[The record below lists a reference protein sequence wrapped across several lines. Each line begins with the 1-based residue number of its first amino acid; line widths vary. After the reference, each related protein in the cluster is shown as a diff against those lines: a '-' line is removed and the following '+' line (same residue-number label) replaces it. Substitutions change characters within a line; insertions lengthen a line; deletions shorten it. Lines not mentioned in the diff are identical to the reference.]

1 MDRNFD
7 DLFERFHRNIKGS
20 DKGRLRGELI
30 REDLE
35 TTIFGLDMGGLEVL
49 DSGCGLGDI
58 SVWLASKGHKVTATD
73 ISQKMVDHTKK
84 IASEESLSSFVNA
97 QRLPVQEALQTGSR
111 YDLVCV
117 HAVMEWLEKPYDMLE
132 LLPQALN
139 PGAYVSLTVYNLHR
153 TIFNGLIKGDF
164 YKILKGEFGGES
176 IQSMT
181 PPNPIEPER
190 VISRLKELDF
200 TIELHAGL
208 RCFYDFIS
216 PEVRDQR
223 NYEQILLLEKR
234 YRKQSPF
241 RDIARYVHIIARKD
255 A

>member
-7 DLFERFHRNIKGS
+7 DLFDRFHRNIKSS

-35 TTIFGLDMGGLEVL
+35 TKVLGLGLGGLKVL

-58 SVWLASKGHKVTATD
+58 SVWLAAKGHHVKATD
-73 ISQKMVDHTKK
+73 ISQKMVDFTHE
-84 IASEESLSSFVNA
+84 AAAQLSLSRFVDA
-97 QRLPVQEALQTGSR
+97 ERASVQEALTAASP
-111 YDLVCV
+111 YDLICV
-117 HAVMEWLEKPYDMLE
+117 HAVMEWLDQPYDMLE
-132 LLPQALN
+132 LLPEAVKQD
-139 PGAYVSLTVYNLHR
+139 GYVSLTVYNLHR

-164 YKILKGEFGGES
+164 YKILKGEFGGDS

-190 VISRLKELDF
+190 VLKRLQELGF

-208 RCFYDFIS
+208 RCFYDFIT
-216 PEVRDQR
+216 PEVRDKR
-223 NYEQILLLEKR
+223 NYEQILLLERR
-234 YRKQSPF
+234 YRMQSPY
-241 RDIARYVHIIARKD
+241 RDIARYVHIIARKK
-255 A
+255 

>member
-7 DLFERFHRNIKGS
+7 DLFERFHKNIKGS

-35 TTIFGLDMGGLEVL
+35 TTVFGLDMGGLNVL

-58 SVWLASKGHKVTATD
+58 SVWLASKGHQVTATD
-73 ISQKMVDHTKK
+73 ISQKMVDHAKK
-84 IASEESLSSFVNA
+84 IAAEESLSSHVSA
-97 QRLPVQEALQTGSR
+97 KRMSVQDALSEGRT
-111 YDLVCV
+111 YDLICV
-117 HAVMEWLEKPYDMLE
+117 HAVMEWLEEPYKILD
-132 LLPQALN
+132 LLPAALN
-139 PGAYVSLTVYNLHR
+139 DGAYVSLTVYNLHR

-164 YKILKGEFGGES
+164 YKILKGEFGGDS

-181 PPNPIEPER
+181 PPNPIEPEK
-190 VISRLKELDF
+190 VIARLQELGF

-208 RCFYDFIS
+208 RCFYDFIT
-216 PEVRDQR
+216 PAVRDQR
-223 NYEQILLLEKR
+223 NYEQILMLERR

-241 RDIARYVHIIARKD
+241 RDIARYVHILARKP
-255 A
+255 

>member
-7 DLFERFHRNIKGS
+7 DLFERFHKNIKGS

-35 TTIFGLDMGGLEVL
+35 TEVFGLDMGGLKVL

-58 SVWLASKGHKVTATD
+58 SVWLASKGHDVTATD
-73 ISQKMVDHTKK
+73 ISQKMVDHARKL
-84 IASEESLSSFVNA
+84 AADESLSQYVKA
-97 QRLPVQEALQTGSR
+97 ERMPVQDALKQGQD
-111 YDLVCV
+111 YDLVCI
-117 HAVMEWLEKPYDMLE
+117 HAVMEWLDKPYDMLE
-132 LLPQALN
+132 LLPSAVKS
-139 PGAYVSLTVYNLHR
+139 GGYVSLTVYNLHR

-176 IQSMT
+176 MQSMT

-190 VISRLKELDF
+190 VIKRLEELGF
-200 TIELHAGL
+200 SIELHAGL
-208 RCFYDFIS
+208 RCFYDFIT
-216 PEVRDQR
+216 PDVRDQR
-223 NYEQILLLEKR
+223 NYDQILLLEKR

-241 RDIARYVHIIARKD
+241 RDIARYVHILAKKN
-255 A
+255 

>member
-7 DLFERFHRNIKGS
+7 DLFDRFHRNIKRS
-20 DKGRLRGELI
+20 DKGKLRGELI

-35 TTIFGLDMGGLEVL
+35 TTVFGLDMGGLKVL

-58 SVWLASKGHKVTATD
+58 SVWLAGKGHQVTATD
-73 ISQKMVDHTKK
+73 ISQKMVDFTKK
-84 IASEESLSSFVNA
+84 TAIEQSLSSLVDA
-97 QRLPVQEALQTGSR
+97 ERMSVQDALKTAKGF
-111 YDLVCV
+111 DLICV
-117 HAVMEWLEKPYDMLE
+117 HAVMEWLDQPYDILE
-132 LLPQALN
+132 LLPTAVNQ
-139 PGAYVSLTVYNLHR
+139 GGYVSLTVYNLHR

-181 PPNPIEPER
+181 PPNPIEPEK
-190 VISRLKELDF
+190 VLKRLEELGF

-208 RCFYDFIS
+208 RCFYDFIT

-223 NYEQILLLEKR
+223 NYEQILLLERR
-234 YRKQSPF
+234 YRKLSPY
-241 RDIARYVHIIARKD
+241 RDIARYVHILARKN
-255 A
+255 

>member
-7 DLFERFHRNIKGS
+7 DLFERFHKNIKGS

-30 REDLE
+30 RDDLE
-35 TTIFGLDMGGLEVL
+35 ATVFGLEMGGLDVL

-58 SVWLASKGHKVTATD
+58 SVWLAAKGNKVSATD
-73 ISQKMVDHTKK
+73 ISQKMVDYTKK
-84 IASEESLSSFVNA
+84 MAAEESLASFVRA
-97 QRLPVQEALQTGSR
+97 ERMPVQEALQTGNR

-117 HAVMEWLEKPYDMLE
+117 HAVMEWLEKPYEMLDH
-132 LLPQALN
+132 LPKALN
-139 PGAYVSLTVYNLHR
+139 EGGYVSLTVYNLHR

-181 PPNPIEPER
+181 PPNPIEPEK
-190 VISRLKELDF
+190 VIARLQELGF

-208 RCFYDFIS
+208 RCFYDFIT

-234 YRKQSPF
+234 YRKLSPY
-241 RDIARYVHIIARKD
+241 RDIARYVHIIGRKV
-255 A
+255 

>member
-7 DLFERFHRNIKGS
+7 DLFERFHKNIKRS

-35 TTIFGLDMGGLEVL
+35 STVFGLDMGGLAVL
-49 DSGCGLGDI
+49 DGGCGLGDI
-58 SVWLASKGHKVTATD
+58 SVWLAGKGHAVKATD
-73 ISQKMVDHTKK
+73 ISQKMVDFTLQS
-84 IASEESLSSFVNA
+84 AREQSLSSSVNA
-97 QRLPVQEALQTGSR
+97 ERMTVQDALTSGR
-111 YDLVCV
+111 TYDLICI
-117 HAVMEWLEKPYDMLE
+117 HAVMEWLEKPYA
-132 LLPQALN
+132 LLDLIPSAVNTNGYL
-139 PGAYVSLTVYNLHR
+139 SLTIYNLHR

-164 YKILKGEFGGES
+164 YKVLKGDFGGES

-190 VISRLKELDF
+190 VISRLTELGLSID
-200 TIELHAGL
+200 LHAGL
-208 RCFYDFIS
+208 RCFYDFIT

-223 NYEQILLLEKR
+223 NYDQIILLERR

-241 RDIARYVHIIARKD
+241 RDIARYVHIIARK